1 MLKLK
6 PSLSRIDDDRIISL
20 NLITEDVFRRRHDD
34 DFLIKF
40 LYEKITKKEEIE
52 RWLLGSMK
60 LILCQI

>member
-6 PSLSRIDDDRIISL
+6 PSLSQIDDDRIISL

-40 LYEKITKKEEIE
+40 LYEKITKNEEIE
-52 RWLLGSMK
+52 R
-60 LILCQI
+60 